1 METLF
6 AQVVGQVVQHVGQYS
21 FQVVALVAVV
31 GVCIVHGA
39 VKQLVSS
46 NR

>member
-1 METLF
+1 MEI
-6 AQVVGQVVQHVGQYS
+6 VNYIVQQYGLS
-21 FQVVALVAVV
+21 QFQAVALVAFV

-39 VKQLVSS
+39 LKQLVSS

>member
-6 AQVVGQVVQHVGQYS
+6 AQVVGQVGQYS

-39 VKQLVSS
+39 LKQLVSS